1 MGVSKKKKLNVFS
14 VFKEF
19 KVQVELEYEI
29 MIKCLRTNN
38 DREYRDN
45 KFLVFYKYE
54 GIERRFTVTYTPQ

>member
-1 MGVSKKKKLNVFS
+1 MGVSNKKKLNVFS

-19 KVQVELEYEI
+19 KVQVELEYGI
-29 MIKCLRTNN
+29 MIKWLRTEN

>member
-1 MGVSKKKKLNVFS
+1 MGVSNKKKLNVFS
-14 VFKEF
+14 VFK
-19 KVQVELEYEI
+19 VQVELEYGI
-29 MIKCLRTNN
+29 MIKWLRTDN

>member
-1 MGVSKKKKLNVFS
+1 MGVSNKKKLNVLS

-19 KVQVELEYEI
+19 KVQVELEYGI
-29 MIKCLRTNN
+29 MIKWLRTDN